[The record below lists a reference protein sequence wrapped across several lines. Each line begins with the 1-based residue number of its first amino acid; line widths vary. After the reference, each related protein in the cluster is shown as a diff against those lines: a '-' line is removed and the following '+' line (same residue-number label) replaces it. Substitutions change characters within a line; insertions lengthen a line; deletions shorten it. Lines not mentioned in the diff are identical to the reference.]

1 MNHLSFYT
9 MWMAG
14 CMRVANLGNTSQGC
28 IMGRSR
34 LRQCDALGSVL
45 LGNLGSCHPCG
56 CYFDMYHLAKHY
68 CRPCTPLHGNSIPW
82 WLWPLSA
89 RQCTVPRSDTLT
101 IIFLDNT
108 AALRKKAPTS
118 KLFLNSFF
126 FIIIILLKQSIYFH
140 MLFLILHML
149 LKHWPTTFLVLAG
162 ESVILHC
169 DSRLVCILACCNLRV
184 ESM

>member
-1 MNHLSFYT
+1 METVFPD
-9 MWMAG
+9 G
-14 CMRVANLGNTSQGC
+14 CGLFQQDNA
-28 IMGRSR
+28 
-34 LRQCDALGSVL
+34 QCHDL
-45 LGNLGSCHPCG
+45 
-56 CYFDMYHLAKHY
+56 
-68 CRPCTPLHGNSIPW
+68 I
-82 WLWPLSA
+82 
-89 RQCTVPRSDTLT
+89 T

-126 FIIIILLKQSIYFH
+126 FIIIILLQQSIYFH